1 MKEPV
6 EMPHGFILLMEYK
19 PTFGQDLLYPKNKAA
34 KMICEVMNR
43 STLNLAQAKQ
53 LSLRVSYQ
61 NVVLF
66 DGHSSD
72 PLMVHEGD
80 LSDVDI
86 NPYIFEHWYQTRE
99 NMGLA
104 QAGL

>member
-1 MKEPV
+1 MSNGKEPV

-53 LSLRVSYQ
+53 LRDDMGYTIEMYTPS
-61 NVVLF
+61 F
-66 DGHSSD
+66 D
-72 PLMVHEGD
+72 D
-80 LSDVDI
+80 LLKANRS
-86 NPYIFEHWYQTRE
+86 
-99 NMGLA
+99 
-104 QAGL
+104 